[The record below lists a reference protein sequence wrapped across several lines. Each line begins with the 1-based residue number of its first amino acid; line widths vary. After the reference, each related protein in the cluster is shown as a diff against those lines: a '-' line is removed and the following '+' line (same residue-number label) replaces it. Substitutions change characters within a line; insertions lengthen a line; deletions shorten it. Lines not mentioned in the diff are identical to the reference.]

1 MSDQLSENLPTS
13 ADSAATPD
21 DARALADGAV
31 LPDALPREGMATF
44 VEALAQ
50 WGNVRAAALQA
61 GMSRAHLYRLR
72 RACAEFR
79 QLWDAALVLAR
90 PQVEEVLADRALN
103 GVQEVVFYHGE
114 EVATRTRFDT
124 RLLLA
129 HLARL
134 DRVEKMGGTFGVAA
148 EFDERLA
155 RLREPP
161 VALAWDDADADDED
175 DDDLLW
181 DDDDDDYDDEDYDD
195 GEAAGTDADPGIAE
209 RAAGG

>member
-21 DARALADGAV
+21 DAHALVDGGV

-44 VEALAQ
+44 IEALAQ

-161 VALAWDDADADDED
+161 VALAWDDADGDDED

-181 DDDDDDYDDEDYDD
+181 DEDDDYDDEDHGG
-195 GEAAGTDADPGIAE
+195 GEVADTDTDPGIAE